1 MEDEPGRLGAEVR
14 PRDQRR
20 MGACATGHPGHVR
33 GQRVRLD
40 RTSRRK
46 CPIGE
51 RVCDLEV
58 STLAAFDARE
68 VLAWLVA
75 NGAISLPQHPPQPLD
90 RVQEPADERGHV
102 QQRDNAQ
109 RGED

>member
-1 MEDEPGRLGAEVR
+1 MSPEELARKCVHAINGGWEHVQLVI
-14 PRDQRR
+14 
-20 MGACATGHPGHVR
+20 PGHVR

-58 STLAAFDARE
+58 STLAAFDAHE
-68 VLAWLVA
+68 VLAWLAA
-75 NGAISLPQHPPQPLD
+75 NGAISLPQQPPQPLD
-90 RVQEPADERGHV
+90 RVQEPASHADG
-102 QQRDNAQ
+102 Q
-109 RGED
+109 RGRDEG

>member
-1 MEDEPGRLGAEVR
+1 MSPEELARKCVHAINGGWEHVQLVI
-14 PRDQRR
+14 
-20 MGACATGHPGHVR
+20 PGHVR

-51 RVCDLEV
+51 HVCDLEN
-58 STLAAFDARE
+58 STLAAFSATE

-75 NGAISLPQHPPQPLD
+75 NGAIGLAQHVPQPVPHVEHPPA
-90 RVQEPADERGHV
+90 RADG
-102 QQRDNAQ
+102 QQHGDD
-109 RGED
+109 GEGV

>member
-1 MEDEPGRLGAEVR
+1 MSPEELA
-14 PRDQRR
+14 QR
-20 MGACATGHPGHVR
+20 CAQAINGGWKHVQLTVPGHVR

-51 RVCDLEV
+51 HVCDLET
-58 STLAAFDARE
+58 STLAAFDAVE

-75 NGAISLPQHPPQPLD
+75 NGAIALAPHPLAHGVPHVEHPPA
-90 RVQEPADERGHV
+90 RADG
-102 QQRDNAQ
+102 QQHGDD
-109 RGED
+109 GEDV

>member
-1 MEDEPGRLGAEVR
+1 MSPEDLARKCVHAINGGWEHVQLVI
-14 PRDQRR
+14 
-20 MGACATGHPGHVR
+20 PGHVR

-90 RVQEPADERGHV
+90 RVQEPASHADGQHGRDEG
-102 QQRDNAQ
+102 
-109 RGED
+109 

>member
-1 MEDEPGRLGAEVR
+1 MSPEDLARKCVHAINGGWEHVQLVI
-14 PRDQRR
+14 
-20 MGACATGHPGHVR
+20 PGHVR
-33 GQRVRLD
+33 GPRVRLD

-51 RVCDLEV
+51 HVCDLEV

-75 NGAISLPQHPPQPLD
+75 NGAISLAQQPPQPLD
-90 RVQEPADERGHV
+90 RVQEPARDANGQQHGDE
-102 QQRDNAQ
+102 
-109 RGED
+109 GEGV

>member
-1 MEDEPGRLGAEVR
+1 MSPEELARKCVHAINGGWEHVQLVI
-14 PRDQRR
+14 
-20 MGACATGHPGHVR
+20 PGHVR

-58 STLAAFDARE
+58 STLAAFDAHE
-68 VLAWLVA
+68 VLAWLAA
-75 NGAISLPQHPPQPLD
+75 NGAISLPQQPPHPLD
-90 RVQEPADERGHV
+90 RVQEPASHADGQDGRDEG
-102 QQRDNAQ
+102 
-109 RGED
+109 

>member
-1 MEDEPGRLGAEVR
+1 MSPEELARKCVHAINCGWEHVQL
-14 PRDQRR
+14 
-20 MGACATGHPGHVR
+20 TIPGHVR

-75 NGAISLPQHPPQPLD
+75 NGAIALAPQPLD
-90 RVQEPADERGHV
+90 RVQHPARDADGQQHGDE
-102 QQRDNAQ
+102 
-109 RGED
+109 GEGV

>member
-1 MEDEPGRLGAEVR
+1 MSPEDLARKCVHAINGGWEHVQLVI
-14 PRDQRR
+14 
-20 MGACATGHPGHVR
+20 PGHVR

>member
-1 MEDEPGRLGAEVR
+1 MSPEDLARKCVHAINGGWEHVQLVI
-14 PRDQRR
+14 
-20 MGACATGHPGHVR
+20 PGHVR

-68 VLAWLVA
+68 VLAGLVA
-75 NGAISLPQHPPQPLD
+75 NGAISLPQQPPQPLD
-90 RVQEPADERGHV
+90 RVQDPASHADGQHGRDEG
-102 QQRDNAQ
+102 
-109 RGED
+109 

>member
-1 MEDEPGRLGAEVR
+1 MSPEELARKCVHAINGGWEHVQLVI
-14 PRDQRR
+14 
-20 MGACATGHPGHVR
+20 PGHVR

-75 NGAISLPQHPPQPLD
+75 NGAISLAQQPPQPLD
-90 RVQEPADERGHV
+90 RVQEQASHADG
-102 QQRDNAQ
+102 QQGRDE
-109 RGED
+109 G

>member
-1 MEDEPGRLGAEVR
+1 MSPEELARKCVHAINGGWEHVQLVI
-14 PRDQRR
+14 
-20 MGACATGHPGHVR
+20 PGHVR

-58 STLAAFDARE
+58 STLAAFDAHE
-68 VLAWLVA
+68 VLAWLAA
-75 NGAISLPQHPPQPLD
+75 NGAISLPQQPPQPLD
-90 RVQEPADERGHV
+90 RVQEPASHADGQQGRDEG
-102 QQRDNAQ
+102 
-109 RGED
+109 